1 MEIVKH
7 FTDNNLAHI
16 CPHYQPTS
24 KIVILPTNNYLAIIN
39 LLSLPRSIINFAS
52 SIGSP
57 SIDTPTLKLIGF
69 AEKSSLADQ

>member
-7 FTDNNLAHI
+7 FTGKNLAHI

-57 SIDTPTLKLIGF
+57 LIDAPAFKV
-69 AEKSSLADQ
+69 DQH